1 MQNTLLKTYI
11 NSPLEQFEVKTFL
24 GLNTPFIDLSGL
36 NITTFTLYTIIVLL
50 VVSSLYV
57 LSNNNN
63 KIIGSRWL
71 LSQEVIYDTI
81 LNMVKGQIKGKDWGY
96 YFPFIYTLFMF
107 ILISNLI
114 SMIPYSYALTAQFV
128 FIISLS
134 MIIWLGIT
142 ILSLFKHGW
151 VFFSLFV
158 PSGTALPLV
167 PLLVVIELLS
177 YVARAF
183 SLGLRLSANIFSG
196 HLLMAI
202 LAGLTMTF
210 VQINIF
216 TLVLGFI
223 PLAIILIIMCL
234 EFGIAIIQAYVFSIL
249 ASSYLKDGLYLH

>member
-1 MQNTLLKTYI
+1 MQNIYI
-11 NSPLEQFEVKTFL
+11 NSPLEQFEVRLFL
-24 GLNTPFIDLSGL
+24 GLHTPFIDLSGF
-36 NITTFTLYTIIVLL
+36 NVTTFTLYTFIVLL
-50 VVSSLYV
+50 IICSFYL
-57 LSNNNN
+57 LTNNNN
-63 KIIGSRWL
+63 KIVGSRWL

-81 LNMVKGQIKGKDWGY
+81 LNMLKSQIKGKDWGY

-107 ILISNLI
+107 IFVSNLL

-128 FIISLS
+128 FIVSLS
-134 MIIWLGIT
+134 FIIWLGIT
-142 ILSLFKHGW
+142 ILSFYKHGL

-158 PSGTALPLV
+158 PAGTALPLV
-167 PLLVVIELLS
+167 PLLLIIELLS
-177 YVARAF
+177 YVARSV

-210 VQINIF
+210 IQINVF
-216 TLVLGFI
+216 TLLLGFV